1 MGVWDLCA
9 LNDLTDAQQ
18 NFIIFYYDR
27 LLQTMAGHPYWKRS
41 ICHYNTPVDTVDIRK
56 KDEDG
61 QWITEKKVYVT
72 VTSEAFGWL
81 VYANNRDKWLNTFIF
96 QRDNPRNTAL
106 PGKDHD
112 DYHKYQPKYT
122 ESKNGQVKNGGWKP
136 AAYTEF
142 ERFKKI
148 ILNLRAA
155 DKVQD
160 YSNYRV
166 ALQLVRDLYNVTDA
180 VYTTKKE
187 SAKRK
192 RESEVSAELVIDIEE
207 LEE

>member
-1 MGVWDLCA
+1 M
-9 LNDLTDAQQ
+9 
-18 NFIIFYYDR
+18 
-27 LLQTMAGHPYWKRS
+27 LQIMAGQKYWKS
-41 ICHYNTPVDTVDIRK
+41 AISQYNTPVDTVNIRR

-81 VYANNRDKWLNTFIF
+81 VYDNNRDKWLNTFNYM
-96 QRDNPRNTAL
+96 RENNKKYGPKLDKEHA
-106 PGKDHD
+106 
-112 DYHKYQPKYT
+112 DYPKYQPKYT

-142 ERFKKI
+142 TRFKKI
-148 ILNLRAA
+148 ILQLRAA
-155 DKVQD
+155 DKAQD
-160 YSNYRV
+160 YSNYSV
-166 ALQLVRDLYNVTDA
+166 ALQLVRNEHNITDA

-192 RESEVSAELVIDIEE
+192 RDTQESTAEMVIEIDE